1 MQENDTFINNFR
13 NAGGILKI
21 VKDESRKL
29 VTDGYKVI
37 DLVEFIEKR
46 VVEMGGF
53 SCLSMQCFY

>member
-37 DLVEFIEKR
+37 DLVEFIEK
-46 VVEMGGF
+46 G
-53 SCLSMQCFY
+53 